1 MIQWKQQSSIYI
13 SAAAVYADDIR
24 ALDSSADDLSADDVS
39 APNFSADNVSA
50 DDARALAISADNF
63 SADDI
68 YAREVVS
75 LPCCIKHRC
84 ARQCFQRHS
93 GRKNPPRRRG
103 GAPDA
108 ASYHADR
115 PEDKQMME
123 NR

>member
-50 DDARALAISADNF
+50 DDVRALAI